1 VNIAKHQK
9 FHFNLLSSIRRQFL
23 TKDSF
28 SSQGDRKSV
37 PESYRH
43 FHSKTYLKNV
53 DQVCS
58 KRKRQS
64 QKKLCPESREFSKVS
79 LFLPG
84 LPSAILT
91 QVEQLSRK
99 DARTSETS
107 IMVFNY
113 STISTS
119 SISGNS
125 ISLDAATKQTM
136 AANKQYIAANATMMS
151 NNLIIVHPPF

>member
-1 VNIAKHQK
+1 
-9 FHFNLLSSIRRQFL
+9 
-23 TKDSF
+23 
-28 SSQGDRKSV
+28 
-37 PESYRH
+37 
-43 FHSKTYLKNV
+43 V

-84 LPSAILT
+84 LPDRGGAEFQTGGILLY
-91 QVEQLSRK
+91 VEDLKRGTNKDIGPKDIFEMGSRK

>member
-1 VNIAKHQK
+1 LYVEDLKRGTN
-9 FHFNLLSSIRRQFL
+9 
-23 TKDSF
+23 KDIGPKDIF
-28 SSQGDRKSV
+28 EMG
-37 PESYRH
+37 
-43 FHSKTYLKNV
+43 
-53 DQVCS
+53 
-58 KRKRQS
+58 
-64 QKKLCPESREFSKVS
+64 
-79 LFLPG
+79 
-84 LPSAILT
+84 
-91 QVEQLSRK
+91 SRK